1 MNAAPSHVPENLV
14 IDFNIYNDQR
24 LAGDLHLALKQMHAD
39 LPDIFWTPQ
48 NGGHWVVTRYSLI
61 EEICT
66 DHDHFSARG
75 NHVPF
80 DPDGM
85 VMIPLNLDPP
95 EHTVYRNILLKY
107 FGPAAIRKL
116 EPRVQSWAGRLI
128 DNVVDK
134 GECDF
139 MAEVGSL
146 FPVSIFME
154 MMGLPLD
161 RLHEYRDV
169 VVEYFG
175 EVTPER
181 WVELQQQISQFIKEV
196 LDERKVEPK
205 DDMCSLLQQDE
216 LNGRKLTYEE
226 LDALTNLLF
235 QAGMDTVANFAGFFF
250 RFLGERPDLQKLLR
264 ENPDRVT
271 DFVEEG
277 FRMFGVVNN
286 GRMLTEDREVGGLGL
301 KAGEILITM
310 LPLAGLDDRENP
322 DPLHFDIDR
331 KQRKHLLFSKGAHI
345 CIGNTLARLEVKHL
359 LLEWF
364 ARIPEFRLKEGYE
377 PKFRAGQVMGIDKL
391 PLEYHST
398 Q

>member
-139 MAEVGSL
+139 MAEVGL
-146 FPVSIFME
+146 
-154 MMGLPLD
+154 
-161 RLHEYRDV
+161 
-169 VVEYFG
+169 
-175 EVTPER
+175 
-181 WVELQQQISQFIKEV
+181 
-196 LDERKVEPK
+196 
-205 DDMCSLLQQDE
+205 
-216 LNGRKLTYEE
+216 
-226 LDALTNLLF
+226 ALS
-235 QAGMDTVANFAGFFF
+235 
-250 RFLGERPDLQKLLR
+250 
-264 ENPDRVT
+264 
-271 DFVEEG
+271 
-277 FRMFGVVNN
+277 
-286 GRMLTEDREVGGLGL
+286 
-301 KAGEILITM
+301 
-310 LPLAGLDDRENP
+310 GLDFYGND
-322 DPLHFDIDR
+322 
-331 KQRKHLLFSKGAHI
+331 GAATRPAPRVPRRCRRVLRRSH
-345 CIGNTLARLEVKHL
+345 ART
-359 LLEWF
+359 
-364 ARIPEFRLKEGYE
+364 
-377 PKFRAGQVMGIDKL
+377 MGGIATADQSV
-391 PLEYHST
+391 H
-398 Q
+398 